1 MDALGQLPSGVSHA
15 VSTLPAEPSSFATD
29 APVSDAFG
37 TTFDSVWNGESL
49 DAILGAAMPDFDLS
63 AYQAFEDAMTA
74 GPQGVPAWD
83 GSSTQLQ
90 PGDVYLA
97 TISQDMIPQWDSSI
111 AQQPDHSGYTD
122 SFPGR
127 GLVAFG
133 SATDGE
139 FLNDFCEWTIA
150 D

>member
-15 VSTLPAEPSSFATD
+15 VSTLPAEPSSFSTD

-37 TTFDSVWNGESL
+37 TDFDSVWNGESL

-74 GPQGVPAWD
+74 GPQGATAWD
-83 GSSTQLQ
+83 GPSAQLQ
-90 PGDVYLA
+90 PGDVYPA
-97 TISQDMIPQWDSSI
+97 TISQEILPQWDGSI
-111 AQQPDHSGYTD
+111 AQQPDHTSFTD
-122 SFPGR
+122 SLAGR

-133 SATDGE
+133 SATDAE
-139 FLNDFCEWTIA
+139 FLNAFCGWTIA